1 MLLQFL
7 LVYTCFNFYITLNN
21 KDLPMTQVLALKS
34 SILGE
39 YSSSSKLVDELVEKY
54 KAQQADITLR
64 DLSLQPVPVLD
75 GEIAN
80 ALRAPEQ
87 LNEKQQDALALSDQL
102 ISELENADVL
112 ILAAPMYN
120 FNISTQLK
128 NWIDLIARAGKT
140 FTYTE
145 QGPKGLITN
154 TRAIVITTRG
164 GMHKDQLSDQQV
176 PYLKTV
182 LGFIGISEVEVVY
195 AESLAM
201 GPEIAQTSLD
211 LASEQL
217 ATLV

>member
-1 MLLQFL
+1 
-7 LVYTCFNFYITLNN
+7 
-21 KDLPMTQVLALKS
+21 MTQVLALKS

-39 YSSSSKLVDELVEKY
+39 YSSSSKLVDELLAKY
-54 KAQQADITLR
+54 KTQQATITLR
-64 DLSLQPVPVLD
+64 DLAEQPIPVLD

-87 LNEKQQDALALSDQL
+87 LNEKQETALALSDQL

-145 QGPKGLITN
+145 KGPQGLITN
-154 TRAIVITTRG
+154 TRAIIITTRG
-164 GMHKDQLSDQQV
+164 GMHKEQISDQQI
-176 PYLKTV
+176 PYLKNV
-182 LGFIGISEVEVVY
+182 LGFIGISDIQIVY

-201 GPEIAQTSLD
+201 GPEVAKTNLD
-211 LASEQL
+211 LASKQL
-217 ATLV
+217 ATLL